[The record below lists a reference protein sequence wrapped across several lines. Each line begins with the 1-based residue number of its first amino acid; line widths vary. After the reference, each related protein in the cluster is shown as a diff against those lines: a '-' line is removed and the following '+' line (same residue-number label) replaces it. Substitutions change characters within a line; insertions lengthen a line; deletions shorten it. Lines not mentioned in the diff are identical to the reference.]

1 MLFNKK
7 NSQECMAWQPIKTTV
22 NSSFTMTDIIGKAKK
37 EMEKTIKEETGVD
50 ISKGKITIPLPEHYI
65 INENACIL
73 FWKNGEKTVVK
84 KCADDEFNPRLAF
97 LTAFFQHYIDMSKN
111 KANKY
116 LANLQVEEKEEPKP
130 KQKPKHMKE
139 ETEFKVGNKV
149 KVIKSDVYSKKNWE
163 GVITYVGTDDVK
175 VNFNN
180 GQSWWVLKDNIK
192 LIKEE
197 K

>member
-1 MLFNKK
+1 MLFNKE

-22 NSSFTMTDIIGKAKK
+22 DSSFTVTDIISKAKK
-37 EMEKTIKEETGVD
+37 EMEKTIKEETGID

-84 KCADDEFNPRLAF
+84 KCADDTFNPRLAF
-97 LTAFFQHYIDMSKN
+97 LTAFFQHYINFSKS

-116 LANLQVEEKEEPKP
+116 LASLQVEVKEVKP

-139 ETEFKVGNKV
+139 EKKLKFKVGDELINNDGEKVTILKIDNKETV
-149 KVIKSDVYSKKNWE
+149 LSYLAKDTDGYELWYSENQLRRKNR
-163 GVITYVGTDDVK
+163 
-175 VNFNN
+175 
-180 GQSWWVLKDNIK
+180 
-192 LIKEE
+192 
-197 K
+197 

>member
-1 MLFNKK
+1 MLFNKE

-22 NSSFTMTDIIGKAKK
+22 NSSFTMTDIVGKAKK

-84 KCADDEFNPRLAF
+84 KCADDEFNPRLSF

-116 LANLQVEEKEEPKP
+116 LANLQVEKETKL
-130 KQKPKHMKE
+130 
-139 ETEFKVGNKV
+139 FKVGDRV
-149 KVIKSDVYSKKNWE
+149 EVTEEFDRSKKGWI
-163 GVITYVGTDDVK
+163 GRIIKIDYQDSILVK
-175 VNFNN
+175 YDN
-180 GQSWWVLKDNIK
+180 GDEWWIDGGRLK